1 MTVLSR
7 VSPANEFEER
17 LKDVDDFDL
26 AITALLLTSVQSELA
41 NLNQLN
47 KDCIAAVKRAETN
60 RRYYRNSSRNR
71 RRTRDRRQQVQW
83 VDTVATD
90 TPDTPDNAN
99 SHTKTKFTSW
109 EVIRD
114 SISERL
120 FRRKY
125 RMSKYEFALLCDK
138 IRNKIGDDVFRTE
151 NTQALCGYTKVAIG
165 LRMLCGGSYL
175 DLIGRAYDVQS
186 INSVFKY
193 FHTFINWINTTF
205 DYPWVSLLHQ
215 LKDGNLDALGKLK
228 EISEYFAIDSDGAFS
243 GCIGAIDGIA
253 IRIRCPTKKD
263 GVHDPGNYFCRK
275 NFYALNVQAICDRQK
290 RILWISPNHKGSTH
304 DSTAWQETRLHD
316 LLSDMNDILKEHGL
330 FIVGDSAYP
339 LSAYLQVPY
348 HQPSPNSQEDAFNFW
363 LSNSRIQIECAFGE
377 FIARFGLF
385 WRTLKFSL
393 SKCND
398 IIYAASKVHNFLI
411 DCREDTAEEDDN
423 YVRTLSHTDVAAV
436 DSSIGDDD
444 EDDMTYP
451 LVSDNNEPK
460 PPGRPTNE
468 YLKKQEEGE
477 ELRSYLCTTLY
488 SEGCVRLTKKNM
500 KYNKLGHA
508 YFE

>member
-83 VDTVATD
+83 VDAVAAD

-125 RMSKYEFALLCDK
+125 RMSKDEFALLCDK

-175 DLIGRAYDVQS
+175 DLIYYD
-186 INSVFKY
+186 
-193 FHTFINWINTTF
+193 
-205 DYPWVSLLHQ
+205 D
-215 LKDGNLDALGKLK
+215 KDK
-228 EISEYFAIDSDGAFS
+228 
-243 GCIGAIDGIA
+243 
-253 IRIRCPTKKD
+253 
-263 GVHDPGNYFCRK
+263 
-275 NFYALNVQAICDRQK
+275 
-290 RILWISPNHKGSTH
+290 
-304 DSTAWQETRLHD
+304 
-316 LLSDMNDILKEHGL
+316 
-330 FIVGDSAYP
+330 
-339 LSAYLQVPY
+339 
-348 HQPSPNSQEDAFNFW
+348 
-363 LSNSRIQIECAFGE
+363 
-377 FIARFGLF
+377 
-385 WRTLKFSL
+385 
-393 SKCND
+393 
-398 IIYAASKVHNFLI
+398 
-411 DCREDTAEEDDN
+411 
-423 YVRTLSHTDVAAV
+423 
-436 DSSIGDDD
+436 
-444 EDDMTYP
+444 
-451 LVSDNNEPK
+451 
-460 PPGRPTNE
+460 
-468 YLKKQEEGE
+468 
-477 ELRSYLCTTLY
+477 
-488 SEGCVRLTKKNM
+488 
-500 KYNKLGHA
+500 
-508 YFE
+508 